1 LPWEVPNS
9 DSGSPVLLQ
18 KYQIIYCLLQ
28 SHLDDDTKVAPS
40 YSQFHKA
47 AAHSVNTFEQNAL
60 PLNYTGLKSAL
71 VPNCAN
77 YIALYFCTVILVLNL
92 FHPPNVLHFL

>member
-1 LPWEVPNS
+1 MMTQL
-9 DSGSPVLLQ
+9 
-18 KYQIIYCLLQ
+18 
-28 SHLDDDTKVAPS
+28 APS
-40 YSQFHKA
+40 YSQFHE

-60 PLNYTGLKSAL
+60 PLSYTRLKSAC

-77 YIALYFCTVILVLNL
+77 YLALYFRIVNLVLNL